1 MTGVTLYLV
10 RHGEADS
17 NAAGILSS
25 YPEVPGRT
33 VRHLTAR
40 GMAEVQETAD
50 SLREEG
56 IDVIISSPLTRAVET
71 ATIIGEAV
79 GVPVWQDIRLRETD
93 FGQFNTLP
101 MDKFFQVYSS
111 PEKRIHTDGSDGVE
125 SFEDMR
131 ARVTNLLNEVAREFP
146 GKKVVLV
153 SHGDALEQIHG
164 VITSEDVTA
173 SALGWSPKTGTY
185 LKMVWQGTS
194 AI

>member
-1 MTGVTLYLV
+1 MAGVTLYLV
-10 RHGEADS
+10 RHGEADY

-25 YPEVPGRT
+25 YPEVPGRIE
-33 VRHLTAR
+33 RHLTAR

-71 ATIIGEAV
+71 ATIIGEVV
-79 GVPVWQDIRLRETD
+79 GVPVWQDVRLRETD

-131 ARVTNLLNEVAREFP
+131 ARVTNLLHEVAREFP

-173 SALGWSPKTGTY
+173 SALGWSPKTGAC
-185 LKMVWQGTS
+185 LKMVWQGK
-194 AI
+194 